1 MGRNIVI
8 QKRGQFKKHSN
19 GKVPSKNEVFF
30 FIDELVGYLFPILSE
45 NQNLDQE
52 KDIMEILGLL
62 KKILQ
67 SYDSELPDINFT
79 INKFKE
85 TLPEIYELLVEDAIA
100 IYEGDPAA
108 TSIEEVII
116 SYPGFYAILI
126 YRIAHQLDNL
136 DISAIPRML
145 TEYSHGKTG
154 IDIHPKAKIGKSFF
168 IDHGTGIV
176 IGESTVIGNSV
187 KIYQGVTLGA
197 LSVSKNNAG
206 IKRHP
211 TIEDNVIIYA
221 QAVILGGSTVIGKN
235 SIVGGNTWVTQSI
248 PSNSFVYNKSEVK
261 IRSKDNS
268 FETLEYII

>member
-8 QKRGQFKKHSN
+8 QKRGQFKKHSS
-19 GKVPSKNEVFF
+19 GKVPSKNDVFF

-108 TSIEEVII
+108 TCIEEVII

>member
-1 MGRNIVI
+1 MGQNIVI
-8 QKRGQFKKHSN
+8 QKRGQFKKHSSR
-19 GKVPSKNEVFF
+19 KVPSKNDVFF

-62 KKILQ
+62 EKILQ